1 MSQCINLGLYLA
13 IRAHLHVSVETV
25 PCHTGGGARKRSV
38 CAHVRSSGDVPCCTE
53 ASCSAFK
60 SSGCH
65 GCKERLFKA
74 QSLNLNESVQMK
86 MTFQFCNDEIQ

>member
-1 MSQCINLGLYLA
+1 MC
-13 IRAHLHVSVETV
+13 V
-25 PCHTGGGARKRSV
+25 
-38 CAHVRSSGDVPCCTE
+38 HVRSSGDVPCCTE
-53 ASCSAFK
+53 ASCSAFT

-86 MTFQFCNDEIQ
+86 MTFQFCYDEIKSRVDSLWDVKLVMETFL